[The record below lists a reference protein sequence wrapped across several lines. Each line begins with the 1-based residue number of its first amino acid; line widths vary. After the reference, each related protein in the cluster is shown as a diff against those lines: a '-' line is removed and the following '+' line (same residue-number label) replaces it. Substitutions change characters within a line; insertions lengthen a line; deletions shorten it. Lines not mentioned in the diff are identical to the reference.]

1 MDSVLRAAAIY
12 LVLMVLF
19 KIAGR
24 RSLAELTTF
33 DLVLLMVIGEATQ
46 QALLGDDFSL
56 VNAVLVIVT
65 LIAIDIGFS
74 LVKQRSQ
81 WFSRLLDGGP
91 TILVEQG
98 RALHQRLKHARLDE
112 EDILEASRSA
122 QGITEMSQIKF
133 AILER
138 NGKIS
143 IIPYDSAEEAM
154 PMNTPST
161 TTQPD
166 ADAPEQLPEKD
177 LGQGLSDDE
186 RVSRE
191 GERNP
196 DSNGKGARV
205 TQGPED
211 EKRLEP

>member
-12 LVLMVLF
+12 MVLMILF
-19 KIAGR
+19 KVAGR

-56 VNAVLVIVT
+56 TNAVLVIAT

-74 LVKQRSQ
+74 LVKQRSR

-91 TILVEQG
+91 TIVVEHG
-98 RALHQRLKHARLDE
+98 NVLHERLKRARLDE
-112 EDILEASRSA
+112 SDILEAARSA
-122 QGITEMSQIKF
+122 QGILEINQIKF

-143 IIPYDSAEEAM
+143 VIP
-154 PMNTPST
+154 
-161 TTQPD
+161 
-166 ADAPEQLPEKD
+166 
-177 LGQGLSDDE
+177 
-186 RVSRE
+186 RE
-191 GERNP
+191 
-196 DSNGKGARV
+196 S
-205 TQGPED
+205 
-211 EKRLEP
+211 

>member
-74 LVKQRSQ
+74 LVKQRSP
-81 WFSRLLDGGP
+81 WFSRLLDGGA

-98 RALHQRLKHARLDE
+98 RVLQQRLKHARLDE

-122 QGITEMSQIKF
+122 QGIVDISQIKF

-143 IIPYDSAEEAM
+143 IIPYESAEEVM

-161 TTQPD
+161 TPQYDTS
-166 ADAPEQLPEKD
+166 EQLPEKD

-196 DSNGKGARV
+196 DSNGNGARV
-205 TQGPED
+205 TPGPED
-211 EKRLEP
+211 EKRLKP